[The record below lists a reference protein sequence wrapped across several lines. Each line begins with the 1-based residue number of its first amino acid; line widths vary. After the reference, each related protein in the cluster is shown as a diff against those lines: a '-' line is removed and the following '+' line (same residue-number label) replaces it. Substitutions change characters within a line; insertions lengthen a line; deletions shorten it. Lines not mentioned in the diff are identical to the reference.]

1 MAFGPITS
9 EEKPQIGLDY
19 TINHFENSTPNYQK
33 DGVDQVPFS
42 VGINGVVPFLIR
54 GNAQAYVVEKGKT
67 TNS

>member
-9 EEKPQIGLDY
+9 EEKSQIETDF
-19 TINHFENSTPNYQK
+19 TINQFENASPNYQK

-42 VGINGVVPFLIR
+42 VGLNGVVPFLIR

-67 TNS
+67 TNN